1 MDRLGVDD
9 GLVTRRRD
17 QRGSSLVEVLVA
29 LFLMSLA
36 LLAASPM
43 FILATKQDA
52 VGADMGRV
60 GARATARL
68 ELLRSMPYSDL
79 EPGGSLASN
88 VTGYSD
94 TSDPEATVRWA
105 IVDGGGPT
113 GTLTIAVRAV
123 ATHAAIGRPS
133 SVELRTLRVR

>member
-1 MDRLGVDD
+1 MDD
-9 GLVTRRRD
+9 GFVMRRGD
-17 QRGSSLVEVLVA
+17 QRGSSLVEVLGA
-29 LFLMSLA
+29 MFLISVA

-52 VGADMGRV
+52 VGGNMGRV

-68 ELLRSMPYSDL
+68 ELLRATPYSDL

-88 VTGYSD
+88 VSGYFD
-94 TSDPEATVRWA
+94 ASDPDATVRWE
-105 IVDGGGPT
+105 IIDGGGPT

-123 ATHAAIGRPS
+123 ATHATIGRPS
-133 SVELRTLRVR
+133 SVDLRTLRVR